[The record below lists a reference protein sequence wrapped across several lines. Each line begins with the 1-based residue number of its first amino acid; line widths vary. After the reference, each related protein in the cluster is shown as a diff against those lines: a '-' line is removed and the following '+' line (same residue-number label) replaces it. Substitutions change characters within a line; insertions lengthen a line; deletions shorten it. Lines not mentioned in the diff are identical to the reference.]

1 MDTATAATEAQNL
14 IENLKFTQD
23 LWVVLVPLA
32 LMCIDIATG
41 FVNAWAK
48 HDIRSAIMRQGLAR
62 KFGELVIIGI
72 AQLFLYAVGLPKGI
86 ASGVSFYIGIMELI
100 SICENLD
107 KLGVPIPKFVKRALK
122 SAEDKITK
130 EEKKEET
137 SSEQQ
142 DQTKKKTRKR
152 GGKKSEQ
159 SDDSPSDV

>member
-23 LWVVLVPLA
+23 LWVVLVPLV
-32 LMCIDIATG
+32 LMGIDIATG

-122 SAEDKITK
+122 SAEDKIAK
-130 EEKKEET
+130 EEKTET
-137 SSEQQ
+137 EQQ
-142 DQTKKKTRKR
+142 NQATKKTRKK
-152 GGKKSEQ
+152 GGKKNEQ
-159 SDDSPSDV
+159 SDDAPSDV

>member
-14 IENLKFTQD
+14 IENLRFTQD

-32 LMCIDIATG
+32 LMGIDIATG

-72 AQLFLYAVGLPKGI
+72 AQLFLFAVGLPKGI

-130 EEKKEET
+130 EEKKEERPQ
-137 SSEQQ
+137 EQ
-142 DQTKKKTRKR
+142 TMKKTRKK
-152 GGKKSEQ
+152 GGKKNEQ
-159 SDDSPSDV
+159 SDDTPSDV

>member
-14 IENLKFTQD
+14 IENLRFTQD

-32 LMCIDIATG
+32 LMGIDIATG

-72 AQLFLYAVGLPKGI
+72 AQLFLFAVGLPKGI

-122 SAEDKITK
+122 SAEDKIAK
-130 EEKKEET
+130 EEKKEERQQ
-137 SSEQQ
+137 EQ
-142 DQTKKKTRKR
+142 TMKKTRKK
-152 GGKKSEQ
+152 GGKKNEQ
-159 SDDSPSDV
+159 SDDTPSDV